1 MLKIKRVE
9 KVAKLDEGVLS
20 DAIIERL
27 YASKVINRSTYVKS
41 KKSSELYIK
50 QLRREESNER

>member
-9 KVAKLDEGVLS
+9 KVAKLDEGVLL
-20 DAIIERL
+20 DAIIEKL

-41 KKSSELYIK
+41 KKNSELYIK

>member
-9 KVAKLDEGVLS
+9 KVAKLDEGVLL

-27 YASKVINRSTYVKS
+27 YASKVINRSTYMKS

>member
-9 KVAKLDEGVLS
+9 KVAKLDEGVLL
-20 DAIIERL
+20 DAIIEKL

>member
-9 KVAKLDEGVLS
+9 KIAKLDEGVLL

-50 QLRREESNER
+50 QLRKEESNER